1 MQYNYRTTGGVLLG
15 MGILLLLLTVLDSL
29 GILSQREVL
38 PSPEDFWVSLT
49 FVGLGF
55 MALLGR
61 TVSSL
66 KGRFKDIEI
75 DVHFES
81 VVLQKV
87 LDPELKEKR
96 QEYAASRCSILP
108 DRDAPS
114 FQLLEE
120 KMAITATPCTD
131 LTIPMYMLDSNFRII
146 DWNSAFSLCFD
157 RTMEGRRGMSVLEW
171 TYFLDNYEQV
181 LEHGIEAFSATKD
194 LPRIDI
200 EEIRYTSHR
209 YGPISGTKRAYQIPN
224 DDGSCLG
231 WLITIEPKFQNKEMA
246 LRSQEDLFISLR
258 QSLIWSEYAL
268 SYDSVLNNTEIYPHL
283 LRTLLGEKQPGPEPI
298 PAKTT
303 ILDLGAGTGNVTR
316 VLAEPSAQRLIIAI
330 DNNSMMLNILRR
342 KCQPYLR
349 QDANGSGVIAIKQDI
364 SSLYG
369 LSDGFF
375 DYVILNNVLYSLD
388 DAAVNLCLSEVYRVL
403 KPGGEVRISGPQK
416 STKLSKVLDQIKKDL
431 IRNKRFDQFEKEYL
445 RVKQINEYSLAL
457 MLLRWTQEE
466 METLLEGARF
476 SSISYSTDD
485 IYAGQ
490 SMLVCA
496 QK

>member
-1 MQYNYRTTGGVLLG
+1 MNDKFKIIA
-15 MGILLLLLTVLDSL
+15 ILLLLGLGIPLLVGSALGKLSTTVLWV
-29 GILSQREVL
+29 GVGFIVGAVIL
-38 PSPEDFWVSLT
+38 
-49 FVGLGF
+49 
-55 MALLGR
+55 LLGGKFER
-61 TVSSL
+61 VSGTF
-66 KGRFKDIEI
+66 KEYFRFEMRFDSAPARE
-75 DVHFES
+75 
-81 VVLQKV
+81 
-87 LDPELKEKR
+87 LDPRIEQQR
-96 QEYAASRCSILP
+96 RDYAARRRSELP
-108 DRDAPS
+108 DHDAPT
-114 FQLLEE
+114 FHLLEE
-120 KMAITATPCTD
+120 KMAITATPCSD
-131 LTIPMYMLDSNFRII
+131 PMVPMYMLDSNFRII

-200 EEIRYTSHR
+200 EEIHYTSHR

-224 DDGSCLG
+224 DDESCLG
-231 WLITIEPKFQNKEMA
+231 WLITIEPRFQNKEMA

-258 QSLIWSEYAL
+258 HSLMWSEYAL
-268 SYDSVLNNTEIYPHL
+268 SYDSVLNNTAIYPDL
-283 LRTLLGEKQPGPEPI
+283 LRTLLGKKQPGPEPI
-298 PAKTT
+298 PANTT
-303 ILDLGAGTGNVTR
+303 ILDLGAGTGNITSL
-316 VLAEPSAQRLIIAI
+316 LAEPSAQRLIIAI
-330 DNNSMMLNILRR
+330 DNNPMMLNILRR
-342 KCQPYLR
+342 KCQPFLR
-349 QDANGSGVIAIKQDI
+349 QDTNGPGVITIKQDI

-375 DYVILNNVLYSLD
+375 DYVILNNVLYSLE
-388 DAAVNLCLSEVYRVL
+388 DAAVGACLSEVNRVL

-416 STKLSKVLDQIKKDL
+416 STKLSKVLEQIKKDL
-431 IRNKRFDQFEKEYL
+431 IRNKRFDQLEKEYL
-445 RVKQINEYSLAL
+445 RVKQINEYSLAF